1 LLVGVLGLLVSVLGT
16 LVVAG
21 FVVGILGILGVRG
34 LLVGGRLGIA
44 AGISIGLVILGLVLV
59 IDSGLVLGPT
69 SVIPAIVVRVV
80 IIALV
85 PSPVASGG
93 ICLVLDLGL
102 GLVLVVVI
110 ILILIPASTA
120 SVGIGIMI
128 RVVIIALVPASGS
141 SVGVALIPASV
152 ASVGIGIG
160 IGIVVCIVIIP
171 LVPTPIVRIVALVS
185 TSNVIVGIII
195 ASLESFVALVL
206 PIIII
211 ISGRASS
218 FTRMEIT
225 ACIPIWT
232 HWSSLTTLV
241 IVKATPP
248 AHIH

>member
-16 LVVAG
+16 LVVVG

-59 IDSGLVLGPT
+59 IDSGLVLIPT
-69 SVIPAIVVRVV
+69 SVIPAIVVRVE

-93 ICLVLDLGL
+93 ICVVLDLGLGL

-128 RVVIIALVPASGS
+128 RVVIISLVPASGS
-141 SVGVALIPASV
+141 SVGVTLIPASV
-152 ASVGIGIG
+152 ASVGIG

-171 LVPTPIVRIVALVS
+171 LVPTPIIRIVALVS

-211 ISGRASS
+211 IPGRASS